1 MRGQITGVGTI
12 KGALAAR
19 ASLAGS
25 LSSPAALSG
34 RLSIPSYIDVD
45 QYDGFTDVTPGEES
59 QVLNT
64 AGKVVT
70 RNIVINPI
78 PSNYGLITWN
88 GSILTV
94 S

>member
-1 MRGQITGVGTI
+1 MGRGITSIGTI

-19 ASLAGS
+19 ASLAG
-25 LSSPAALSG
+25 
-34 RLSIPSYIDVD
+34 RLSIPTYVDVD
-45 QYDGFTDVTPGEES
+45 LYDGPTEVTPGEEP